1 MTITGFTHSTSVD
14 VPVQWFEVFTGA
26 GRRRDWSDEEK
37 DQILAESY
45 SGEMSVS
52 AVARRHGLSPGQ
64 LFTWRRQAR
73 QQAEPAVLSMFVPAV
88 IDRAVEPPPP
98 PRKTIARQAPAIAAI
113 ELEVGRA
120 SVRIASGTDSATI
133 AAVIQALKASSSLVC
148 LVRNSHRL
156 WWYGRYLEGAYFGS
170 FPI

>member
-14 VPVQWFEVFTGA
+14 VPVQRFEVFTGA
-26 GRRRDWSDEEK
+26 GRRRDWSNEEK

-64 LFTWRRQAR
+64 LFTWRRQVR
-73 QQAEPAVLSMFVPAV
+73 KQAEPAEPPMFVPAV

-98 PRKTIARQAPAIAAI
+98 PRKRIARQAPLIAAI
-113 ELEVGRA
+113 ELEVGGA
-120 SVRIASGTDSATI
+120 IVRIASGTDSATI
-133 AAVIQALKASSSLVC
+133 AAVIQALKASS
-148 LVRNSHRL
+148 
-156 WWYGRYLEGAYFGS
+156 
-170 FPI
+170 